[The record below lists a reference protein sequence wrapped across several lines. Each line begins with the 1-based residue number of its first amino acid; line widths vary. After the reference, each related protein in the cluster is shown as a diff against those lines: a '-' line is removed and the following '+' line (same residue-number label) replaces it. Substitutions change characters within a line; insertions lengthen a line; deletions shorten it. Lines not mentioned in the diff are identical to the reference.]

1 MKFKDFLAEK
11 AQKKCVFAFG
21 RMNPPTTGHAKLVEK
36 VKEIAKQNGADHLIV
51 LSHSHDPKKNPLTPK
66 EKLKYVKAFFPGVNF
81 AVSSSEQPNFL
92 AQAASLYRKGVT
104 ELHMV
109 GGSDRTSEYE
119 RLLNRY
125 NNVKG
130 PHGHFNFTKIEVHS
144 AGERDPDAEG
154 VEGMSASK
162 MREAASDNDFTK
174 FKQGV
179 PSNVSDKIAREMM
192 MDVRKGMN
200 IKENFENMIQ
210 LILSE
215 GVHDKGIFKAMF
227 LAGGPGSGKDY
238 VLDNTLA
245 GHGLTEINS
254 DKALEFL
261 MDKKNLDKKMPES
274 EKELRNV
281 RSEEHTSELQS
292 H

>member
-1 MKFKDFLAEK
+1 
-11 AQKKCVFAFG
+11 
-21 RMNPPTTGHAKLVEK
+21 
-36 VKEIAKQNGADHLIV
+36 
-51 LSHSHDPKKNPLTPK
+51 
-66 EKLKYVKAFFPGVNF
+66 
-81 AVSSSEQPNFL
+81 
-92 AQAASLYRKGVT
+92 
-104 ELHMV
+104 MV

-130 PHGHFNFTKIEVHS
+130 PHGLFNFTKIQVHS

-162 MREAASDNDFTK
+162 MREAASKSDFAK

-192 MDVRKGMN
+192 MDVRKGMG

-210 LILSE
+210 VILSE

-227 LAGGPGSGKDY
+227 LAGGPDRKS
-238 VLDNTLA
+238 V
-245 GHGLTEINS
+245 
-254 DKALEFL
+254 
-261 MDKKNLDKKMPES
+261 
-274 EKELRNV
+274 V
-281 RSEEHTSELQS
+281 
-292 H
+292 